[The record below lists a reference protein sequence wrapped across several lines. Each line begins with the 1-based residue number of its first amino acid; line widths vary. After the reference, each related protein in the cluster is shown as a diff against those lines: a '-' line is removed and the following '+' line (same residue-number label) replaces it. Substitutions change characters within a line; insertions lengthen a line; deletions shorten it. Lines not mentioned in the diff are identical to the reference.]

1 VVSRENPPRLS
12 PLERA
17 QNGLLAVA
25 ARRERAAAKIEIAS
39 KNLSIFDLINDP
51 RPSIQRMKIVE
62 LLEATPGVGKK
73 RALQIMEKAKISS
86 SRRIA
91 GLGRHQIN
99 ALREELVLNKKPLT
113 KGLLVVMSGPGG
125 VGKSTISAALR
136 KHPSFWLSVSAT
148 TRAPRD
154 GEINGQDYFFISDED
169 FDRQISENNFLEWAE
184 FAGNRYGTP
193 ASEVSKQLENGKN
206 VLLEIEIAGARQI
219 KKINPDALFIF
230 IAPPSWDELE
240 ARLIGRGT
248 DSPERRIARLALAR
262 EEMAAASE
270 FDEILVNTEVNE
282 VAEALVSL
290 AAKKK
295 ERKK

>member
-1 VVSRENPPRLS
+1 MSRENPPRLS

-230 IAPPSWDELE
+230 IAPPSWEELE

-270 FDEILVNTEVNE
+270 FDEILVNTEVNQ

-290 AAKKK
+290 AARKK
-295 ERKK
+295 ERHK

>member
-1 VVSRENPPRLS
+1 VNPPKLS
-12 PLERA
+12 SLERA

-25 ARRERAAAKIEIAS
+25 ARRERAAAKVEIAS
-39 KNLSIFDLINDP
+39 KNLSIFDLINDS
-51 RPSIQRMKIVE
+51 RPSIQRMKVVD
-62 LLEATPGVGKK
+62 LLEATPGVGKR
-73 RALQIMEKAKISS
+73 RALQIMEKAKISP

-91 GLGRHQIN
+91 GLGRHQLN
-99 ALREELVLNKKPLT
+99 ALREELVLNKQPLT

-136 KHPSFWLSVSAT
+136 NHPSFWLSVSAT
-148 TRAPRD
+148 TRAPRE
-154 GEINGQDYFFISDED
+154 GEIHGQDYFFIDDVE
-169 FDRQISENNFLEWAE
+169 FDRLIQEENFLEWAE

-193 ASEVSKQLENGKN
+193 AQEVYKQLEIGKN

-219 KKINPDALFIF
+219 RKVIPEALFIF
-230 IAPPSWDELE
+230 IAPPSWEELE
-240 ARLIGRGT
+240 ARLVGRGT
-248 DSPERRIARLALAR
+248 DSPERRIARLALAK

-290 AAKKK
+290 AARKK
-295 ERKK
+295 ER

>member
-1 VVSRENPPRLS
+1 
-12 PLERA
+12 
-17 QNGLLAVA
+17 
-25 ARRERAAAKIEIAS
+25 
-39 KNLSIFDLINDP
+39 
-51 RPSIQRMKIVE
+51 
-62 LLEATPGVGKK
+62 
-73 RALQIMEKAKISS
+73 MEKAKISS

>member
-1 VVSRENPPRLS
+1 MNPPKLS

-25 ARRERAAAKIEIAS
+25 ARRERAAAKVEIAA
-39 KNLSIFDLINDP
+39 KNLSIFDLINDS
-51 RPSIQRMKIVE
+51 RQSIQRMKVVD
-62 LLEATPGVGKK
+62 LLEATPGVGKR
-73 RALQIMEKAKISS
+73 RALQIMEKAKISP

-91 GLGRHQIN
+91 GLGRHQVN
-99 ALREELVLNKKPLT
+99 ALREELVLNKQPLT

-136 KHPSFWLSVSAT
+136 NHPSFWLSVSAT
-148 TRAPRD
+148 TRAPRE
-154 GEINGQDYFFISDED
+154 GEIHGQDYFFIDDVE
-169 FDRQISENNFLEWAE
+169 FDRLIQEENFLEWAE

-193 ASEVSKQLENGKN
+193 AQEVYKQLEIGKN

-219 KKINPDALFIF
+219 RKVNPEALFIF
-230 IAPPSWDELE
+230 IAPPNWEELE
-240 ARLIGRGT
+240 ARLVGRGT
-248 DSPERRIARLALAR
+248 DSPERRIARLALAK

-290 AAKKK
+290 AARKK
-295 ERKK
+295 ER